1 MDDMI
6 RDRFTIEED
15 INEIVDTATN
25 KFCRAQLVNFKRRLV
40 QLNEDRDILLGA
52 LASDKMDLATVAPG
66 IINADIQI
74 IYTMSYMRL
83 LKAKLKELESK
94 K

>member
-1 MDDMI
+1 MDEMKCDNLEHLN
-6 RDRFTIEED
+6 D
-15 INEIVDTATN
+15 IVDTATN
-25 KFCRAQLVNFKRRLV
+25 KFCRAELVKFKRRLA

-66 IINADIQI
+66 VIHADIQI

-83 LKAKLKELESK
+83 LKTKLKELEATK
-94 K
+94 